1 MTSLSHGEDPEFE
14 SQRAHSLLP
23 ESRTEAMNM
32 YCSPSGYP
40 GDGPVH
46 SIVVYNPL
54 TRLPF
59 MRIYTALFVSLLM
72 VSIFAAGCTS
82 PGTLP
87 QNQPMATQNTTA
99 MPASGSS
106 VPPEQLAASVESA
119 YVFAPDPGT

>member
-1 MTSLSHGEDPEFE
+1 
-14 SQRAHSLLP
+14 
-23 ESRTEAMNM
+23 MNM

-87 QNQPMATQNTTA
+87 QTQPVVTQNTSA
-99 MPASGSS
+99 MQVSGSS
-106 VPPEQLAASVESA
+106 VPPEQLVAFVEKA
-119 YVFAPDPGT
+119 YEF